1 MNHSQDG
8 IAIPRCTIATPCR
21 DSAMDKRK
29 IAVVYDSSYL
39 MGDFQSIKHFIMSRR
54 VSSLEKQGLLGFMK
68 AKQTVYHDPA
78 KLLVTEVVPN
88 EVISELDEQTAIG
101 PQKLVVDLLQGGA
114 VRVDLSMDTVVA
126 ATGPAIDTHK
136 KISLYA
142 ERLVSYATREQ
153 YDLAIIGTERDE
165 LIDQLAAMAARGKS
179 VFGVKSEHLVRTR
192 LLHDK
197 LSEVANQGRTSLV
210 IMEN

>member
-1 MNHSQDG
+1 
-8 IAIPRCTIATPCR
+8 
-21 DSAMDKRK
+21 MDKRK
-29 IAVVYDSSYL
+29 IAIVYDSSYL
-39 MGDFQSIKHFIMSRR
+39 MGDFQSIKSFIMSRR
-54 VSSLEKQGLLGFMK
+54 FSSLEKQGLLGFMK
-68 AKQTVYHDPA
+68 AKQTVYHEPA
-78 KLLVTEVVPN
+78 KLFFVTEVVPN

-101 PQKLVVDLLQGGA
+101 PQKTVVDLLQGGA
-114 VRVDLSMDTVVA
+114 VRVDLAMDTVVA
-126 ATGPAIDTHK
+126 ATAPIETHK

-165 LIDQLAAMAARGKS
+165 LVEQLAALAARGKA

-197 LSEVANQGRTSLV
+197 LADVANEGRTNLV
-210 IMEN
+210 VMEN